1 MMHFRPKTLTQSTMC
16 TVQRYKMA
24 IREGN
29 YVGGHEIIE
38 RQVGSRL
45 VWEKLDLIIE
55 TKESYYKAGNEV
67 RFVWITSSP
76 SSDIRLFES
85 ANSIMIAGTLFSK
98 ITITHLYSDTS
109 DNILKTLYFIITFRD
124 YIQHSAFMSLL
135 NLNNSVDNGTFEVK
149 IFKKKR

>member
-1 MMHFRPKTLTQSTMC
+1 
-16 TVQRYKMA
+16 MA
-24 IREGN
+24 IREGI

-38 RQVGSRL
+38 RYVGSRL

-109 DNILKTLYFIITFRD
+109 DNILKTLYFKITFRD
-124 YIQHSAFMSLL
+124 SREQSAFMSLL